1 MAPRLQPGE
10 RIIYEGA
17 PSWRS
22 ILGFY
27 LKGIGLTIA
36 AALVVAAVT
45 AIIEGSADSTLVLLV
60 SFAGVT
66 LTVFAG
72 FVKRAATRYTVT
84 DHRLHIRRG
93 IISRTVQETRILR
106 VQNVTYRQS
115 LLQRLLAV
123 GDVDFDTATGYEFEF
138 TFAGV
143 AAPADVV
150 HTVNTVTGGAAED
163 G

>member
-10 RIIYEGA
+10 RIVYEGG

-27 LKGIGLTIA
+27 IKGIGLTIA

-45 AIIEGSADSTLVLLV
+45 AVIDGSADSTLVLLV
-60 SFAGVT
+60 SLVGVA
-66 LTVFAG
+66 LTVLAG
-72 FVKRAATRYTVT
+72 FVKQAATRYTVT
-84 DHRLHIRRG
+84 DQRLHIRRG
-93 IISRTVQETRILR
+93 IVSRTVQETKIRR

-115 LLQRLLAV
+115 LLQRLLGV
-123 GDVDFDTATGYEFEF
+123 GDVDFDTAAGYEFEF

-143 AAPADVV
+143 GAPAAVV
-150 HTVNTVTGGAAED
+150 HTVNTATPAGRRE
-163 G
+163 